1 MGVKGLWK
9 LIESSGTPV
18 PLETLEH
25 KILGVD
31 VSIWLH
37 QAVRGFRGPGGAA
50 VANAHLLTLF
60 HRICKLLFYRIRPV
74 FIFDGGV
81 PHLKK
86 QTLAARRLKRDVAAS
101 KAKQVRD
108 RLLSNLL
115 KSQAVRNA
123 LGKTGRGPSDVHVP
137 KPQKKEKDMFE
148 LPPLPPPKEEEEGMT
163 TVKSE
168 ENEYEH
174 EVLNSYDL
182 PNLHHF
188 DYESKEFKALPI
200 ETQQVILSE
209 LQGTRKENSW
219 AAINDMPQ
227 DGKGFA
233 EFQIGRL
240 MKRRKFQVTLDNT
253 QEEIR
258 KKRAVEMEAE
268 MFGELEKHVSLTH
281 RIISE
286 DSAHSILVKKVKDSD
301 LKEEEK
307 IIKKE
312 EKGKSLMKNKN
323 GNFEKDFLTEL
334 AKQGIVKKGQ
344 HSDSDSEDE
353 ESYFVDGD
361 TELGFCSQAKTNI
374 EDDGLL
380 QIVGSLMENN
390 GLTQDE
396 ILALVKQESMVPGAS
411 KNEVD
416 DGDKPSTSR
425 NASGFVFNPDA
436 DSSEDDSDLIDI
448 GEKNDTLGPS
458 EKKTNGITKEE
469 QGSNV
474 DKILENKNDSLWMK
488 IVQQKLDDM
497 VHTQTDKNSPKKAVV
512 DTRRSEANES
522 KNPSREGDGELK
534 TVAISLDFDVKP
546 LKMEDDIF
554 ADIFTD
560 INAMPASKPTVDSM
574 KAKSHVAD
582 VIDTNTRSHIP
593 HEINSNSIKN
603 KEKEKQQLDLIP
615 DNTEEVIGGKVK
627 NTGKAVAAS
636 TVNTKDMDI
645 TTELQ
650 SKIQDLVKLEIEK
663 VMSSQGSKSA
673 FKDNAKYDSFAEEE
687 MSVDDVEIMSSSD
700 GSDMEEVESNV
711 QKARNEPLLPKGN
724 TTLKITENADSESD
738 DDDDLIEVT
747 DDKDLSESV
756 VKNKSE
762 DESAS
767 MLKVTSPERKDNS
780 LSDLQETEKSA
791 DFVESAQQVAN
802 SSSRAEDNS
811 KDCPENHS
819 MDSVSPSDTK
829 SEEGQTKIKMNL
841 KADTDLEED
850 SVISGRSESDAG
862 DKENTEE
869 IEGPLEYSKDE
880 LKHLEEEL
888 ASEQQTLVAQAQK
901 IERIASNLNDQMYG
915 EAQELLQLFG
925 IPYLVAPMEAE
936 AQCAFLNVQ
945 KLTSGTITDDSD
957 IFLFGGCSVYKHF
970 FNQTKHVELF
980 KTDNIKANI
989 GLDRDKMISLAL
1001 LTGSDYTVGVESVG
1015 AVLAMEVLAEF
1026 PGEGFECLNNLKKW
1040 WNVAHRNVSA
1050 AYQSKAKQR
1059 LSQIMIPES
1068 FPNKAVFDA
1077 YHHPEVDESLEKF
1090 SWAVPNVD
1098 ALRIFTMDKFGWN
1111 RAKADEIL
1119 IPVMKKLG
1127 VRTSQTRIDSFYTNI
1142 KLVKENKFAS
1152 KRMQDAIARAK
1163 GEEPLSSTSA
1173 TENKKRNSSTQRGRP
1188 KTKRRKLEE
1197 AEEPVEEEEE
1207 VEDITAKNSP
1217 HKGDEPAPKKQSRTL
1232 LIDPSESSSSP
1243 AKPKRGRPKKK
1254 SEENSDEASGPSMA
1268 PPTTSI
1274 SEVKPKKKVT
1284 KEDMY
1289 KALLEK
1295 ETITQREADKKLM
1308 EEKKHIAAQLL
1319 KDKIKK
1325 KKI

>member
-50 VANAHLLTLF
+50 VANAHLLTVF

-115 KSQAVRNA
+115 KSQAVRKA

-148 LPPLPPPKEEEEGMT
+148 LPPLPPPEENEEGMT
-163 TVKSE
+163 TIKSE
-168 ENEYEH
+168 ENEDEH

-209 LQGTRKENSW
+209 LQCTRKENSW
-219 AAINDMPQ
+219 AAINEMPQ

-233 EFQIGRL
+233 EFQIDRL

-268 MFGELEKHVSLTH
+268 MFGELEKHVSQTH

-286 DSAHSILVKKVKDSD
+286 DSAHSILVKKVKDDD

-307 IIKKE
+307 IKIKKE
-312 EKGKSLMKNKN
+312 EKGKSLMKSKN

-334 AKQGIVKKGQ
+334 AKQGIVRKGQ
-344 HSDSDSEDE
+344 QSDSESDE
-353 ESYFVDGD
+353 ESCFVDGD
-361 TELGFCSQAKTNI
+361 SDFGFCSQAKTNM

-396 ILALVKQESMVPGAS
+396 ILALVKQESMVPRTN
-411 KNEVD
+411 KNEEQVD

-436 DSSEDDSDLIDI
+436 DSSDDDSDLIEI
-448 GEKNDTLGPS
+448 GEKSDTLDLS
-458 EKKTNGITKEE
+458 DKKINGIAKED

-488 IVQQKLDDM
+488 IVQQKLDDI

-512 DTRRSEANES
+512 DTRRSEANEG
-522 KNPSREGDGELK
+522 KNPSRQDNGELK
-534 TVAISLDFDVKP
+534 AVAISLDFDVKP

-560 INAMPASKPTVDSM
+560 INVMPAAKPVIDSV
-574 KAKSHVAD
+574 KAKSNVAD
-582 VIDTNTRSHIP
+582 VKEMDTLSHIP
-593 HEINSNSIKN
+593 NKMNSNSLKN
-603 KEKEKQQLDLIP
+603 EQRGKQQLDFFP
-615 DNTEEVIGGKVK
+615 DDTGKVISDK
-627 NTGKAVAAS
+627 EKSTGKAVALS
-636 TVNTKDMDI
+636 TVITKDMDI

-650 SKIQDLVKLEIEK
+650 SKIEDLVKLEIDK

-673 FKDNAKYDSFAEEE
+673 FKENAKYSSFAEEE

-700 GSDMEEVESNV
+700 GSDIDNESNV
-711 QKARNEPLLPKGN
+711 QKAEKEPLLPKGDI
-724 TTLKITENADSESD
+724 TQKITETADSGS
-738 DDDDLIEVT
+738 DDDDLIEVPE
-747 DDKDLSESV
+747 DNDINESLAKDKSGDQGI
-756 VKNKSE
+756 
-762 DESAS
+762 S
-767 MLKVTSPERKDNS
+767 MSKITSPERECDS
-780 LSDLQETEKSA
+780 LRDLQETKKSTN
-791 DFVESAQQVAN
+791 FVVV
-802 SSSRAEDNS
+802 EDNS
-811 KDCPENHS
+811 KDCNKDSS

-829 SEEGQTKIKMNL
+829 SEEQTKIKMNL
-841 KADTDLEED
+841 KADTNLEVA
-850 SVISGRSESDAG
+850 SVISGKSESDAG

-869 IEGPLEYSKDE
+869 IERPLEYSKDE

-936 AQCAFLNVQ
+936 AQCAFLNAQ

-957 IFLFGGCSVYKHF
+957 IFLFGGSNVYKHF

-989 GLDRDKMISLAL
+989 GLDRNKMISLAL

-1026 PGEGFECLNNLKKW
+1026 PGEGLECLNNLKKW
-1040 WNVAHRNVSA
+1040 WNIAHRNVSA
-1050 AYQSKAKQR
+1050 AYQSKVKQR

-1068 FPNKAVFDA
+1068 FPNKAIFDA

-1090 SWAVPNVD
+1090 SWAVPNID
-1098 ALRIFTMDKFGWN
+1098 ALRMFTMDKFGWN

-1173 TENKKRNSSTQRGRP
+1173 REDKKRNSSAQRGRP

-1207 VEDITAKNSP
+1207 FEDMTAEGSP
-1217 HKGDEPAPKKQSRTL
+1217 PKGDKPAQKKQSRTL

-1243 AKPKRGRPKKK
+1243 SKPKRGRPKKRA
-1254 SEENSDEASGPSMA
+1254 EENCDEASGPTMP

-1289 KALLEK
+1289 KALLER

-1308 EEKKHIAAQLL
+1308 EEKKRIAAQLL
-1319 KDKIKK
+1319 KDKNKK
-1325 KKI
+1325 KKR

>member
-115 KSQAVRNA
+115 KSQAVRKA
-123 LGKTGRGPSDVHVP
+123 LGKVGRGPSDVYVP

-148 LPPLPPPKEEEEGMT
+148 LPPLPPPEENEEGMT
-163 TVKSE
+163 TIKSE

-188 DYESKEFKALPI
+188 DYENKEFKALPI

-209 LQGTRKENSW
+209 LQSTRKENSW

-258 KKRAVEMEAE
+258 KKRAIEMEAE

-286 DSAHSILVKKVKDSD
+286 DSAHSILVKKVKGDD

-307 IIKKE
+307 IKIKKE
-312 EKGKSLMKNKN
+312 EKGKSLMRNKN

-361 TELGFCSQAKTNI
+361 TEFGFCSQAKTNI

-396 ILALVKQESMVPGAS
+396 ILALVKQESMVPGAN

-436 DSSEDDSDLIDI
+436 DSSDDDSDLIDI
-448 GEKNDTLGPS
+448 GEENDSLDLS
-458 EKKTNGITKEE
+458 EKKTNGIAKEE

-497 VHTQTDKNSPKKAVV
+497 VHTQTDKNSPKKAAV
-512 DTRRSEANES
+512 DTRRSEGNGN
-522 KNPSREGDGELK
+522 KNPSRQGDGELK

-560 INAMPASKPTVDSM
+560 INAMPSSKPMVDSV
-574 KAKSHVAD
+574 KAKSHIAN
-582 VIDTNTRSHIP
+582 VIDTNTQSHIP
-593 HEINSNSIKN
+593 NKINSNSLKS
-603 KEKEKQQLDLIP
+603 KEKEKLQLDFIP
-615 DNTEEVIGGKVK
+615 DNTGEVIGGKVK
-627 NTGKAVAAS
+627 NTEKADVPSA
-636 TVNTKDMDI
+636 VNTKDMDI
-645 TTELQ
+645 ITELQ

-673 FKDNAKYDSFAEEE
+673 FKDDAKYGSFTEEE
-687 MSVDDVEIMSSSD
+687 LCVDDVEIMSSSD

-711 QKARNEPLLPKGN
+711 QKAKNEPLLPQGN
-724 TTLKITENADSESD
+724 TTQKITENADSESD
-738 DDDDLIEVT
+738 NDDNLIEVT
-747 DDKDLSESV
+747 DDKDISESI
-756 VKNKSE
+756 VKDKSE
-762 DESAS
+762 DQSAS
-767 MLKVTSPERKDNS
+767 MSKITSERKENS
-780 LSDLQETEKSA
+780 STDLQETEKSA
-791 DFVESAQQVAN
+791 NFVELAQPVV
-802 SSSRAEDNS
+802 STSPRVEDNA
-811 KDCPENHS
+811 KDCPENHNVN
-819 MDSVSPSDTK
+819 SVSPSDAK
-829 SEEGQTKIKMNL
+829 SEEGQTKSKMNL
-841 KADTDLEED
+841 MVDTDLEED

-869 IEGPLEYSKDE
+869 IEKPLEYSKDE

-957 IFLFGGCSVYKHF
+957 IFLFGGCNVYKHF

-1026 PGEGFECLNNLKKW
+1026 PGEGLECLNNMKKW

-1050 AYQSKAKQR
+1050 AYQSKVKQR

-1098 ALRIFTMDKFGWN
+1098 ALRMFTMDKFGWN

-1163 GEEPLSSTSA
+1163 GEEPLSSTSV
-1173 TENKKRNSSTQRGRP
+1173 TESKKRNSSTQRGRP

-1197 AEEPVEEEEE
+1197 AEEPLEEEEE
-1207 VEDITAKNSP
+1207 VEDITAESSS
-1217 HKGDEPAPKKQSRTL
+1217 HKGDNPAPKKLSRTL

-1243 AKPKRGRPKKK
+1243 TKPKRGRPKKK
-1254 SEENSDEASGPSMA
+1254 LEENGDEASGPSMA

-1319 KDKIKK
+1319 KDQIKK
-1325 KKI
+1325 KKR